1 MHKKLRIFIIFVF
14 MIINFQSVS
23 YSDDINNF
31 EIEGISVSKS
41 AFDFF
46 TKNELDKEKVYVY
59 KSKKY
64 AMFGKDLTNSNYDT
78 VQIEFID
85 NGNYIIN
92 SVIGKIFYPDTID
105 FNQCAKKEKEVL
117 VELKNQFEE
126 ISKYIDHG
134 IVPHEADP
142 SGKSKGSWHTF
153 ELDDGSGWIY
163 LECMDW
169 TEETGKLDNLRVTI
183 FNEVFAEFLR
193 NDAY

>member
-1 MHKKLRIFIIFVF
+1 MKNFLIIFFILV
-14 MIINFQSVS
+14 NFQSFTKA
-23 YSDDINNF
+23 DDINNF
-31 EIEGISVSKS
+31 EIEGISVGKS

-46 TKNELDKEKVYVY
+46 TKNEIDEFKSYVY

-78 VQIEFID
+78 LQIEFID

-92 SVIGKIFYPDTID
+92 SVIGKIFYRNKKD

-117 VELKNQFEE
+117 IELKDQFGE

-169 TEETGKLDNLRVTI
+169 TEETGKWDNLRVTI
-183 FNEVFAEFLR
+183 FNEVFAKFLR
-193 NDAY
+193 SDAY